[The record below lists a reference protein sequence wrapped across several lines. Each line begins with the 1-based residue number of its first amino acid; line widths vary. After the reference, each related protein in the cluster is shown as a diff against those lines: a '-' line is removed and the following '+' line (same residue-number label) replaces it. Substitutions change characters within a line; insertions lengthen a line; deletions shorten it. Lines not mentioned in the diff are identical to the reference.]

1 MTKRIAF
8 CLLPLLALGL
18 ISCGGEDEPAAPD
31 SPGVETPAAPEGAEE
46 KMDAAADEAPDAET
60 PEAPEAPSMED
71 QALELLDRAGKAVAG
86 ENWDEAKGLLQQL
99 QTMKAQL
106 PPELQKK
113 VDDLATKLAAQ
124 AGLAGTGIKI
134 PGGG

>member
-1 MTKRIAF
+1 MTTKIAL
-8 CLLPLLALGL
+8 CLLPLLAFGL
-18 ISCGGEDEPAAPD
+18 IACGGDEKPAAPE
-31 SPGVETPAAPEGAEE
+31 SPGVEQPAAPESPAVEQP
-46 KMDAAADEAPDAET
+46 EAPEAPPAAET
-60 PEAPEAPSMED
+60 PEAPSMED

-86 ENWDEAKGLLQQL
+86 ENWEEAKGLLSQL
-99 QTMKAQL
+99 QGMKAQL

-113 VDDLATKLAAQ
+113 IDDLATKLAAQ